1 MLEIPED
8 YNECM
13 GIGIS
18 LPGIVNHQSNEIY
31 TLFGIRGWS
40 HVNPVKLF
48 HEEFK
53 DIPINVDNDA
63 NGMMLAEKWK
73 GFITD
78 IRCAVFLSV
87 TDGIG
92 SSVLESERVL
102 YGEHSN
108 FGEVGHLTVDL
119 HGEPCRCGNR
129 GCLETFAS
137 DSAIISEI
145 NKLYPEIKVSSIEK
159 VIDLAKTRD
168 NGIYAVLKRV
178 ADYILIAMYTV
189 FSVYDPGLVIL
200 GSTWLPH
207 YPELFRQISDE
218 MYRRFPWV
226 NERDLKLEVRDIRDM
241 IPLSSGAIAV
251 ENFFLNPPNLLN

>member
-1 MLEIPED
+1 
-8 YNECM
+8 
-13 GIGIS
+13 
-18 LPGIVNHQSNEIY
+18 
-31 TLFGIRGWS
+31 
-40 HVNPVKLF
+40 
-48 HEEFK
+48 
-53 DIPINVDNDA
+53 
-63 NGMMLAEKWK
+63 MLAEKWK

-218 MYRRFPWV
+218 MYRRFSWV
-226 NERDLKLEVRDIRDM
+226 NERNLKLEVRDIRDM

-251 ENFFLNPPNLLN
+251 ESFFLNPPNLLN